1 VTPESVNR
9 LRLIGLPVFEWVDE
23 LADLI
28 HVDPKRLRVLRQIP
42 ERFYKRYQIPKKSGG
57 YRDIAQPSA
66 ELKAVQA
73 WILRN
78 ILDKLRPSDFAT
90 AYVAGKHLSDNV
102 SPHAG
107 NRYFISLDIEEFFP
121 SVNRWRVKNIF
132 ELAGYPPKTAEMLTS
147 LCKYFDG
154 LPQGG
159 VTSPSLSN
167 LVALRLD
174 RRLAGLCARSNI
186 VFTRYADD
194 MTFSSNNRVVLSK
207 ALRCIILIIESER
220 FAVNHSKT
228 RVLGPRTQCRI
239 TGLVKDAS
247 EPRFGIGRKKKTK
260 MRGLMYNA
268 LAKNTFY
275 SQYSSVESFEGW
287 LSFLKGVDQK
297 SFSQMSGY
305 WRRLQEKYKR

>member
-1 VTPESVNR
+1 MTPESVER
-9 LRLIGLPVFEWVDE
+9 LRLIGLPVFESVEE
-23 LADLI
+23 LAALI
-28 HVDPKRLRVLRQIP
+28 HVDPKRLRVLVALS
-42 ERFYKRYQIPKKSGG
+42 ERFYKRYRIPKNSGG
-57 YRDIAQPSA
+57 YRNIAQPSA
-66 ELKAVQA
+66 ELKAIQA

-90 AYVAGKHLSDNV
+90 AYIAGKHLSDNLL
-102 SPHAG
+102 PHAG

-121 SVNRWRVKNIF
+121 SVNRWRVRKIF
-132 ELAGYPPKTAEMLTS
+132 ELAGYPPVTAEMLTH

-207 ALRCIILIIESER
+207 ALRCIIAIIESER

-228 RVLGPRTQCRI
+228 RILGPRTQCRI

-247 EPRFGIGRKKKTK
+247 EPRFGIGRKKKAT
-260 MRGLMYNA
+260 MRGLMHNA
-268 LAKNTFY
+268 LAKNRFY
-275 SQYSSVESFEGW
+275 PQYLSVDAFEGW
-287 LSFLKGVDQK
+287 LSFLKAVDQK
-297 SFSQMSGY
+297 SFIQMSVY
-305 WRRLQEKYKR
+305 WERLQVKYKR